1 MQDRWE
7 TWVWSL
13 VQEDPLE
20 EGMATHSSIL
30 AWEIPWTEEP
40 GGLQSVGLQTVGHDW
55 SYLAHMHTDP
65 WIHYTHAH
73 RLMHEYTRKCF
84 DISLYPCTFESADV
98 EPTYQG
104 WAMPFCIW
112 DLRILGLVIHG
123 SPTINPPWRQG
134 TTGCQTFPHFT
145 WVNSFH
151 LRKPL
156 KFLLIYFHTTLIRK
170 VLFLFTDGE
179 IDSLEVK
186 WLAQVHTASQWSASS
201 LEATSTPPGPCP
213 GHTEL
218 SPFRKDPLFES
229 PGVGFSL
236 WPLPLWPAALVADC
250 LLSAETCGKHKGPT
264 AIALERL
271 PFPSWQGSCCPV
283 ASRLGGK
290 RAISTH
296 ASE

>member
-1 MQDRWE
+1 
-7 TWVWSL
+7 
-13 VQEDPLE
+13 
-20 EGMATHSSIL
+20 MATHSSIL

-40 GGLQSVGLQTVGHDW
+40 GGLQSMGLQRVGHNW

-84 DISLYPCTFESADV
+84 DISLYPCTFESSDV

-104 WAMPFCIW
+104 QAMPFCIW

-123 SPTINPPWRQG
+123 SPTINAPWWQG
-134 TTGCQTFPHFT
+134 STGCQTFPHFT

-156 KFLLIYFHTTLIRK
+156 TFLLIYFHTTLIRK

-186 WLAQVHTASQWSASS
+186 WLAQVHIASQWSASS
-201 LEATSTPPGPCP
+201 LEPTSTPPGPCP

-218 SPFRKDPLFES
+218 NPFRKDPLFAS
-229 PGVGFSL
+229 PGVGVSL
-236 WPLPLWPAALVADC
+236 WSLPLWQIVCFLQRLVGNTKVPQLLRSSVFPFLPDRAAAV
-250 LLSAETCGKHKGPT
+250 LLPVGWEVREPSIHTPQSKEE
-264 AIALERL
+264 ALLESL
-271 PFPSWQGSCCPV
+271 
-283 ASRLGGK
+283 
-290 RAISTH
+290 
-296 ASE
+296 